1 MKTTKNMKTMKLG
14 SGFLPLIVSMGLLI
28 FTACENDNDEP
39 VPQPDEKNIVEVAQ
53 EAGQF
58 ETLIEA
64 AQKAGLADFLSTES
78 NLTVFA
84 PSDDAFSALLSELGL
99 SSLDDIDA
107 ASLANILRYHVVAGQ
122 VYSADLSTGAVP
134 SLNTES
140 PDGEAVSLWLNTGD
154 NVTINNAVV
163 TAVDVQASN
172 GVIHLIDKVML
183 PPTVVDIATYAN
195 DFSSL
200 VAAVVKADLVET
212 LNSVGPFTV
221 FAPTNA
227 AFSDLFSA
235 LGISGLDEVP
245 VETLS
250 SILTYHVVGDNV
262 LSTELSNGMVT
273 TVSGES
279 FDVSLGS
286 EVLLNGEAK
295 VIVTDIQGT
304 NGIVHVI
311 DQVLLPE

>member
-1 MKTTKNMKTMKLG
+1 MKSS
-14 SGFLPLIVSMGLLI
+14 SGFLPLIVLMGLLV

-78 NLTVFA
+78 DLTVFA
-84 PSDDAFSALLSELGL
+84 PSDEAFSSLFSDLGV
-99 SSLDDIDA
+99 SGLDDIDA
-107 ASLANILRYHVVAGQ
+107 ASLANILKYHVVAGQ

-140 PDGEAVSLWLNTGD
+140 PDGEAVSLWVNTGD

-172 GVIHLIDKVML
+172 GVIHVIDKVMF

-212 LNSVGPFTV
+212 LSAVGPFTV

-227 AFSDLFSA
+227 AFSDLFNT

-295 VIVTDIQGT
+295 VLVTDIQGT
-304 NGIVHVI
+304 NGIVHII